1 MHIQR
6 SATLFIALI
15 FSVFADAQSFR
26 ISGQVKSNDSVSALN
41 GATVTLQSRS
51 DSTGTKSTLT
61 DSLGRFHFDEL
72 KPGSYSIIV
81 SSLGFGTSTKQ
92 VMIDSADLNVGLITL
107 APTADVLST
116 VTVTASAAPV
126 VQKGDTVQ
134 FSASQYKVNRDAT
147 AEELARKIPGI
158 TVENGQV
165 KANGEN
171 VQKVTIDGRELF
183 GDDATAALRN
193 LPAEII
199 DKIQVFDRL
208 SDQAQFTGFDDGSS
222 TKGIN
227 IITKANMRNGQFGRL
242 FAGYGTDSRYQAGG
256 NATFLNGL
264 RKISIVGNFN
274 NTNQQNFASQDLL
287 GVTNT
292 GSQRG
297 GGGGGAGGRGGGG
310 GGPQRGG
317 GGGGQG
323 PGGGGFGNNGN
334 FLVGQQ
340 NGINTTNAIGINYA
354 DNWGKKLI
362 VSASYFFNNTN
373 NSTNETVSRKY
384 FLEGIPN
391 YSQVTLA
398 NSKNNNHRFNMR
410 MEYAID
416 SANQLIIS
424 PSLSFQDNTSFR
436 NVNTSFFDPA
446 TSSATART
454 VNTTNSSRSGDNLNN
469 NILWRHSFPKRGR
482 TLSVNLNTAYNKRN
496 GDVYTDLFDTTFTAT
511 GFRDTSSQ
519 RYTDQVSS
527 GLQVSTNVAYT
538 EPVGKNGQLQF
549 NYNPS
554 WSKNKADQ
562 EAYRLETGTGKYT
575 IFDPALS
582 SKFDNSYSTQNAGV
596 SYRFGNRDNQVSF
609 GVNYQGSNLKSDQD
623 FPRTLRVEKSF
634 SDILPNAMVRL
645 KLSARSNIRLFY
657 RASTNQPSVTQLQDV
672 YDITNLPFVTAGN
685 PQLVQQY
692 SHTVSTRYTFSN
704 TGKGILLVGNVFLQA
719 AKNYITN
726 ATFVPLHDSLLTTD
740 VRLKAGQQLTKP
752 VNLDGYFNLRSFV
765 TFAMPVK
772 LIKSSLNFN
781 GGISFSRLPGIINN
795 LSNVSKN
802 TTYTAGLVLASNVSQ
817 YVDFTVSYSANFND
831 VKNQLQP
838 NLNSSY
844 FSHVANVQMNLLAQ
858 NGWFFQNDLTNQ
870 LYSGLSAG
878 YNQNYYLWNMSVGK
892 KFLPN
897 QKGEL
902 KLSVFDLL
910 KQNRSISRNVTETYI
925 EDIQNQVLQQY
936 FMLTFTY
943 NLRNFGV
950 AAAPARGNGGNR
962 MGGMGRGARQF

>member
-1 MHIQR
+1 MHIPKWIILC
-6 SATLFIALI
+6 TALI
-15 FSVFADAQSFR
+15 VSSVAGAQSYR
-26 ISGQVKSNDSVSALN
+26 ISGVVKSNDSVSALN

-51 DSTGTKSTLT
+51 DSAGTKSTLT
-61 DSLGRFHFDEL
+61 DSLGRFHFDGL
-72 KPGSYSIIV
+72 RRDSFRVII
-81 SSLGFGTSTKQ
+81 SSLSFGTSTKD
-92 VMIDSADLNVGLITL
+92 VVIDSADVDLGLITL
-107 APTADVLST
+107 APTADVLSS
-116 VTVTASAAPV
+116 VTVTSSVAPV

-165 KANGEN
+165 KANGET

-264 RKISIVGNFN
+264 RKISLVGNFN
-274 NTNQQNFASQDLL
+274 NVNQQNFASQDLL
-287 GVTNT
+287 GVTST

-297 GGGGGAGGRGGGG
+297 GGGGGA
-310 GGPQRGG
+310 QRGG
-317 GGGGQG
+317 GGQGGQ
-323 PGGGGFGNNGN
+323 GGGGFGNNGN

-354 DNWGKKLI
+354 DNWGKKLV
-362 VSASYFFNNTN
+362 VSGSYFFNNTSN
-373 NSTNETVSRKY
+373 TTNENVNRKY

-391 YSQVTLA
+391 YSQVTGSS
-398 NSKNNNHRFNMR
+398 SKNTNHRFNMR
-410 MEYAID
+410 LEYAID

-424 PSLSFQDNTSFR
+424 PSLSFQDNKSLR
-436 NVNTSFFDPA
+436 NVVTSFFDPA
-446 TSSATART
+446 TAAATSRT
-454 VNTTNSSRSGDNLNN
+454 VNTTNSSRSGNNLNN
-469 NILWRHSFPKRGR
+469 NILWRHSFAKRGR
-482 TLSVNLNTAYNKRN
+482 TLSVNLNTSYNKRN
-496 GDVYTDLFDTTFTAT
+496 GDVYTDLFDTTFTST
-511 GFRDTSSQ
+511 GFIDTASQ
-519 RYTDQVSS
+519 RFTDQRSS
-527 GLQVSTNVAYT
+527 GTQVSTNIAYT
-538 EPVGKNGQLQF
+538 EPLGQKGQLQF

-562 EAYRLETGTGKYT
+562 EAYRFETSTGKYS

-582 SKFDNSYSTQNAGV
+582 SKFDNTYNTQNAGV
-596 SYRFGNRDNQVSF
+596 SYRYGDRDNQFSF
-609 GVNYQGSNLKSDQD
+609 GANYQGSNLKSDQD
-623 FPRTLRVEKSF
+623 FPRVLRVDKSF
-634 SDILPNAMVRL
+634 SDILPNAMARI
-645 KLSARSNIRLFY
+645 KLSPRSNLRMFY
-657 RASTNQPSVTQLQDV
+657 RASTSQPSVTQLQDV

-692 SHTVSTRYTFSN
+692 SHTVSGRYTFSN
-704 TGKGILLVGNVFLQA
+704 TGKGLLFVGNVFLQA

-726 ATFVPLHDSLLTTD
+726 ATFVPLRDSVLTTD
-740 VRLKAGQQLTKP
+740 VTLKAGQQLTKP
-752 VNLDGYFNLRSFV
+752 VNLDGYLNLRSFI
-765 TFAMPVK
+765 TYAMPLK
-772 LIKSSLNFN
+772 FIKSSLNFN
-781 GGISFSRLPGIINN
+781 GGVSFAKLPGIINN
-795 LSNVSKN
+795 ISNVSKN

-817 YVDFTVSYSANFND
+817 YVDFTVSYSANFNN

-838 NLNSSY
+838 TLNSSY
-844 FSHVANVQMNLLAQ
+844 FSHAANLQLNLLSQ
-858 NGWFFQNDLTNQ
+858 TGWFFQNDLTNQ

-878 YNQNYYLWNMSVGK
+878 YNQNYFLWNMSVGK

-943 NLRNFGV
+943 NLRNFG
-950 AAAPARGNGGNR
+950 AAAPAPARNNNRTGGR
-962 MGGMGRGARQF
+962 APREF